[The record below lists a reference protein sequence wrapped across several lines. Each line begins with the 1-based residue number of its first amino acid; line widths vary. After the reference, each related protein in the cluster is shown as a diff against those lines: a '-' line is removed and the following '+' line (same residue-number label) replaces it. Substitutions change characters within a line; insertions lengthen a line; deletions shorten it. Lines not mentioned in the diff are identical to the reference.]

1 MSQPETFQLRQKE
14 IAMNL
19 EKMSEKN
26 DILEAI
32 QQEIDA
38 MNEAG
43 NEGSAVSL
51 ADQAMLYIRF

>member
-1 MSQPETFQLRQKE
+1 
-14 IAMNL
+14 MNL

-43 NEGSAVSL
+43 NESSAVSL